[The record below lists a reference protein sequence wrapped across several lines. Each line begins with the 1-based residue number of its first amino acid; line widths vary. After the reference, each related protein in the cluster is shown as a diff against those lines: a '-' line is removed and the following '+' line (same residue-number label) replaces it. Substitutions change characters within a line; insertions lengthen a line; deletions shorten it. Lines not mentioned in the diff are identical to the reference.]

1 MIWIVALFVF
11 AVFLSAFF
19 SGTETGFYRVTRIR
33 LVLDALD
40 GKFLAKFLLFLTNHP
55 ALFVAT
61 TLIGNN
67 LANYLVSLSIVLA
80 AGRLFPGNSTAEL
93 ALPTLLAPVL
103 FVYGE
108 SLPKNL
114 FFHAPNK
121 LLLRGSPLFFLCTI
135 LFAPFAA
142 VLWIM
147 GQALQWLLGESPTQ
161 VRLQLA
167 RKELEDVLDEGG
179 EAGLLNA
186 GQRRLAQG
194 LFAVANQ
201 SVGALALPL
210 ARTHVAIVGA
220 DKTSALAYA
229 KKNKITALP
238 VATKAAGKNDV
249 IGYVRTCDLILTP
262 EKTIQSYRVLP
273 VVAGSD
279 TQIAALLRM
288 QSSGESMAVV
298 KARDGKTLGIV
309 TLDQLMRP
317 ILYSES

>member
-1 MIWIVALFVF
+1 MIWVVGLFF
-11 AVFLSAFF
+11 FSVFLSAFF

-40 GKFLAKFLLFLTNHP
+40 GRFLAKFLLFLTNHP

-80 AGRLFPGNSTAEL
+80 AGAFFPGNSTAEL
-93 ALPTLLAPVL
+93 LLPTLLAPVL

-114 FFHAPNK
+114 FFHAPNT

-135 LFAPFAA
+135 LFAPFSA
-142 VLWIM
+142 VLWVL
-147 GQALQWLLGESPTQ
+147 GQGLQWLLGESPTQ

-167 RKELEDVLDEGG
+167 RKELEDVLEEGG

-194 LFAVANQ
+194 LFAVANH
-201 SVGALALPL
+201 SVGALATPL
-210 ARTHVAIVGA
+210 TRTHVAILGA
-220 DKTSALAYA
+220 DKKGTLAYA
-229 KKNKITALP
+229 KKNKVSVLP
-238 VATKAAGKNDV
+238 VAKSQADKSDL

-262 EKTIQSYRVLP
+262 DQRIRSYRVLP

>member
-1 MIWIVALFVF
+1 MIWIIGLFIF
-11 AVFLSAFF
+11 SVFLSAFF

-40 GKFLAKFLLFLTNHP
+40 GRFMAKFLLFLTNHP

-80 AGRLFPGNSTAEL
+80 AGALFPGNSTVEL
-93 ALPTLLAPVL
+93 LLPTLLAPLL

-108 SLPKNL
+108 SLPKSL
-114 FFHAPNK
+114 FFHAPNT
-121 LLLRGSPLFFLCTI
+121 LLLRGSPLFFLCAI

-142 VLWIM
+142 VLWVL

-167 RKELEDVLDEGG
+167 RKELVDVLEEGG

-186 GQRRLAQG
+186 AQRRLAQG

-201 SVGALALPL
+201 SVGALAAPI
-210 ARTHVAIVGA
+210 TKNQVAILGA
-220 DKTSALAYA
+220 EKKTALVYA
-229 KKNKITALP
+229 KKNKISAMP
-238 VATKAAGKNDV
+238 VAKQGADKGDL
-249 IGYVRTCDLILTP
+249 IGYVRTCDLILAP
-262 EKTIQSYRVLP
+262 EDAIQSYRMLP

>member
-1 MIWIVALFVF
+1 MIWIVGLFF
-11 AVFLSAFF
+11 FSVFLSAFF

-40 GKFLAKFLLFLTNHP
+40 GRFLAKFLLFLTNHP

-80 AGRLFPGNSTAEL
+80 AGALFPGNSTAEL
-93 ALPTLLAPVL
+93 LLPTLLAPAL

-121 LLLRGSPLFFLCTI
+121 LLLRGSPLFFLVTI
-135 LFAPFAA
+135 LFAPFSA
-142 VLWIM
+142 VLWVL

-167 RKELEDVLDEGG
+167 RKELEDVLEEGG

-201 SVGALALPL
+201 SVGALATPL
-210 ARTHVAIVGA
+210 SRTHVATLGA
-220 DKTSALAYA
+220 DKSAALAYA
-229 KKNKITALP
+229 KKNKVSSLP
-238 VATKAAGKNDV
+238 VANKGEKSDIV
-249 IGYVRTCDLILTP
+249 GYLRTCDLILAP

-288 QSSGESMAVV
+288 QSSGESMAIV